1 MQETQGVYY
10 QWKQQ
15 DPEMLDVFMKAAV
28 VNANQ
33 CTGQHMAAFQE
44 EARQQSNCGKWCH
57 LPVR

>member
-1 MQETQGVYY
+1 
-10 QWKQQ
+10 
-15 DPEMLDVFMKAAV
+15 MLDVFMKAAV